1 MLHQLAAIVNVNVTS
16 VGNCLWECYI
26 SSQLFSVCL
35 WEWYT
40 NSQLFM
46 RMLHQLAAIV
56 NVNVT
61 SVGNCL
67 WENVTSYF
75 YKWEVWFMRMLHHI
89 STSGSNCL
97 C

>member
-61 SVGNCL
+61 SVVIVYVYVTSVGNCL

-75 YKWEVWFMRMLHHI
+75 CKWE
-89 STSGSNCL
+89 
-97 C
+97 